1 MKRHITPKVTTK
13 MMLFYFILLVIDVT
27 VYFVADW
34 VLNLILNDPCSF
46 VWVGDIKLW
55 VRPQFF
61 LFVSTWKFRLY
72 FSLIVTAVPSVIV
85 IKILVLEIILFVV
98 VLKRSAD
105 MRKPFIAEKEQIDSI
120 NFTRHTLCIF
130 AFSVKHVIT
139 SGPRT
144 IMEMMFEFSLLNN
157 HRLYNHLIVGFDMVL
172 AINHSTNMFVYLI
185 INPKFREELRNIFL
199 LKRRTNIT

>member
-13 MMLFYFILLVIDVT
+13 MILVYLLLLVIDVI

-34 VLNLILNDPCSF
+34 VLDLILNDPCSF
-46 VWVGDIKLW
+46 MRVGDIKLW
-55 VRPQFF
+55 VRPQFY

-105 MRKPFIAEKEQIDSI
+105 MRKPLIAEKEQIDSI
-120 NFTRHTLCIF
+120 DFTRYTLCIF

-144 IMEMMFEFSLLNN
+144 IVEMMFECSLLIN
-157 HRLYNHLIVGFDMVL
+157 HRLYHNLIVGFDMLL
-172 AINHSTNMFVYLI
+172 AINHSTNIFVYLI
-185 INPKFREELRNIFL
+185 INPKCREQLRNIMM